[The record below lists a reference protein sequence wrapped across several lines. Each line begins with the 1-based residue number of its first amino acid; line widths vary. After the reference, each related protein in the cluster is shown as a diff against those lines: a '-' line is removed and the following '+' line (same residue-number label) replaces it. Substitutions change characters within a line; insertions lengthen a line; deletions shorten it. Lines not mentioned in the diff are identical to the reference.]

1 MAVGAF
7 NGREITIR
15 EGRID
20 DLIALYK
27 QAYARMTKEM
37 VDAAD
42 AGKIQKARV
51 MARINVE
58 LAALGVDVQEWVKGE
73 IPKYYLDG
81 SNQALQDLRALNV
94 DVSARTNFAVIN
106 KEAIKALTDEVS
118 LNFAQAIRG
127 VSRSANN
134 LISDALKQQ
143 LNFIIAE
150 GKLTGSTRQLISD
163 QLKARLADQGF
174 TALRDR
180 GNHEWTLDNYTRML
194 ARTKAVEARN
204 QGVANRMLG
213 LGYDL
218 VQVTNHNSKHEAC
231 KDLEGKILS
240 LTGNTPRGTKL
251 PGGYVVWGSLQQ
263 AIEHGLFHP
272 NCQHAINPFHAELA
286 RITKAYDN
294 PYNHLDRAAQKQ
306 ADEDFANRDASK
318 GQFL

>member
-1 MAVGAF
+1 MAHGAF

-15 EGRID
+15 EGRIN

-27 QAYARMTKEM
+27 QAYVRLTKEM

-58 LAALGVDVQEWVKGE
+58 LGALGIDVQDWVKSE

-81 SNQALQDLRALNV
+81 SNQALQDLRALGV
-94 DVSARTNFAVIN
+94 DISARTNFAVIN
-106 KEAIKALTDEVS
+106 KAAIAALTDEVAM
-118 LNFAQAIRG
+118 NFAMAIRG
-127 VSRSANN
+127 VSKTANN
-134 LISDALKQQ
+134 LLSDALKQQ
-143 LNFIIAE
+143 LNFTIAE
-150 GKLTGSTRQLISD
+150 GKLTGEARKIISD
-163 QLKARLADQGF
+163 SLKAKLTDQGF
-174 TALRDR
+174 TALTDK
-180 GNHEWTLDNYTRML
+180 GGHSWTLDNYTRML

-218 VQVTNHNSKHEAC
+218 VQVTNHNSKHQAC

-251 PGGYVVWGSLQQ
+251 PGGYIVWGSLQQ

-272 NCQHAINPFHAELA
+272 NCEHAINPFHAELA
-286 RITKAYDN
+286 KITKAYDN
-294 PYNHLDRAAQKQ
+294 PYNHLDRKAQLQ
-306 ADEDFANRDASK
+306 ADEDFANRDADK

>member
-1 MAVGAF
+1 MPGAF
-7 NGREITIR
+7 NGREVRIR
-15 EGRID
+15 EGSIN

-27 QAYARMTKEM
+27 STFKRLTEEIVTAT
-37 VDAAD
+37 D

-51 MARINVE
+51 MARINTE
-58 LAALGVDVQEWVKGE
+58 LEALGVDVHAWVVKE
-73 IPKYYLDG
+73 IPQYYLDG
-81 SNQALQDLRALNV
+81 SNQALQDLRALGV
-94 DVSARTNFAVIN
+94 DISSRTNFAVIN
-106 KEAIKALTDEVS
+106 KQAIAALTDDVALS
-118 LNFAQAIRG
+118 FAQAIRG
-127 VSRSANN
+127 VSRSANT
-134 LISDALKQQ
+134 LLSTALKQQ

-150 GKLTGSTRQLISD
+150 GKLTGSSRQMISD
-163 QLKARLADQGF
+163 QLKTTLADQGF

-180 GNHEWTLDNYTRML
+180 GNHEWTLENYTRML

-218 VQVTNHNSKHEAC
+218 VQVTDHNSKHQAC

-251 PGGYVVWGSLQQ
+251 AGGFVVWGSLQQ

-272 NCQHAINPFHAELA
+272 NCQHAINPFHADLA
-286 RITKAYDN
+286 KITKAYDN
-294 PYNHLDRAAQKQ
+294 PYNHLDRVAQLQ
-306 ADEDFANRDASK
+306 ADEDFANRNATK